1 MLVETEKVE
10 HIATV
15 AASFDWSW
23 TEEDLIPLCDALGWT
38 GVVSRTK
45 RTATL
50 RTDLSAAQSQA
61 YWRAWDQGGIGELIM
76 VVTDQVNANDG
87 AAMQLLRGEY
97 DTLVARLETVLGP
110 PHTIQR
116 GPEPK
121 ARWDRNNLVLRLY
134 VLRGYINLYLVNPAY
149 QEWIDTPDDFA
160 AY

>member
-23 TEEDLIPLCDALGWT
+23 TEDDLTPVCDALGWA
-38 GVVSRTK
+38 VVSRTG
-45 RTATL
+45 RTTTL

-61 YWRAWDQGGIGELIM
+61 YWREWDQGGIRELII

-87 AAMQLLRGEY
+87 AAMQRLQGEY
-97 DTLVARLETVLGP
+97 DTLVARLATGLGP
-110 PHTIQR
+110 PHDVQR

-121 ARWDRNNLVLRLY
+121 ARWDHNNLVVRLY

-149 QEWIDTPDDFA
+149 QQWLDTPDDFA